1 MNMIESILSSAVES
15 LAPLT
20 LVLCILLI
28 LRPLLLK
35 ALDANTMYFTW
46 LIVPITLAGYHF
58 SPVLFPATET
68 FVVASEIERVI
79 VTSKQTLAQIND
91 VNWLI
96 ILSVFISVFLLLVT
110 MIDHWQFRRTLLP
123 APKHLVTDITKTLK
137 TAIGARR
144 LTLVVSDN
152 VESPMLVGFVSPKL
166 VLPSNFLHLYNHEQ
180 QQLIV
185 AHEICHFDRND
196 IYWNLVAFILIAL
209 FWFHPLVWLAYIRF
223 RRDQELSCDQTT
235 LARKQLDSR
244 INYSRALLITAQQK
258 QRFAFAHLSFNEY
271 GDKTVMLERIK
282 QIKNLNVLG
291 KPALSLYGVVMA
303 ALVTSVSYAGHVGQ
317 QGAAGDSAKHK
328 KSVNDVYP
336 VMRVEP
342 KYPIQAA
349 KDGVEGAVLLKFDVD
364 SHGMTKNIRVVAAEP
379 ENVFDKAAM
388 DALAK
393 WQYGSK
399 NNMAKSGL
407 VVQLD
412 FRMEKNSD
420 KVFHLIERIE
430 VSK

>member
-1 MNMIESILSSAVES
+1 MNMIESILGSAVES
-15 LAPLT
+15 LVPLT
-20 LVLCILLI
+20 LVLSILLI
-28 LRPLLLK
+28 IRPLLLK
-35 ALDANTMYFTW
+35 FLGANTMYFTW
-46 LIVPITLAGYHF
+46 LIVPFTLAGYHF
-58 SPVLFPATET
+58 SPMLFPASEA
-68 FVVASEIERVI
+68 FLVASEIDRVI

-96 ILSVFISVFLLLVT
+96 MLSVFVSVFLLLVT

-123 APKHLVTDITKTLK
+123 APKHLAADITKTLK
-137 TAIGARR
+137 NTIGTRR

-166 VLPSNFLHLYNHEQ
+166 VLPSNFLNLYNQEQ

-196 IYWNLVAFILIAL
+196 IYWNLIAFILIAL

-291 KPALSLYGVVMA
+291 KPALSLYGVVIA

-317 QGAAGDSAKHK
+317 QGTTGDSAKHK
-328 KSVNDVYP
+328 KAVNDVYP
-336 VMRVEP
+336 IMRVEP

-364 SHGMTKNIRVVAAEP
+364 SHGMTNNIRVVAAEP
-379 ENVFDKAAM
+379 ENVFDKVAM

-393 WQYGSK
+393 WQYGST